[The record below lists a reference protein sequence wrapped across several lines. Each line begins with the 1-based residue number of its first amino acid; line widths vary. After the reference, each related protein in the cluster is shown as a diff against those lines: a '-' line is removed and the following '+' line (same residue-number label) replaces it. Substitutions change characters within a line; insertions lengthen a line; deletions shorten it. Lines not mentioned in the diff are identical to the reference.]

1 MRDDLL
7 LYYERE
13 LGFLRDM
20 GSEFAEKYPKIAARL
35 ALDPSNESTDPHV
48 ERLIQAFALLA
59 ARVHVKLDDDFPEI
73 TEALL
78 SIVYPHLI
86 RPVPSM
92 AIVEF
97 AVDLEKGKL
106 TSGLPIPRGT
116 MLYSRPVNGVPCKF
130 RISYDTTLWP
140 IGVTAAEWKTP
151 DRLRAPVRA
160 SEPFVLRLELTSTP
174 DAPLPKLEVGHLR
187 FHLAGESALVHIV
200 YELLCSRVTRILVR
214 DPANPRTPPVTLSP
228 ASIRPVGFA
237 DNESMLPYPKRSFP
251 GYRSLQEF
259 FTLPGKFLFF
269 DLEGPPGEDG
279 KPRPLGDVLQGFKNQ
294 VEFLFLISGGVDGDR
309 RERLEIGVGPKLFR
323 LGCTPVINLFPQSA
337 EPILFDQHKYE
348 YPVRPDIKRPNA
360 HEVFSV
366 DEVATLDEATRQVV
380 HYRPFYSFR
389 HETGA
394 RQECFWIPNRRISRR
409 AGDEGSEIYLMLVD
423 RSMRPMLPKTDTLT
437 VHTTCTNRNL
447 PSRLP
452 FGNEDGDFELE
463 GNAPIKRIIA
473 LTKPTAPLRGPY
485 AKMALWQLISHLSL
499 NYLSVVEEGRTAL
512 QQILRLYDF
521 TQSPFS
527 QKMIE
532 GIVGLE
538 SRPHFARVVSENGIT
553 FARGTRIELELDE
566 EQFVGGGVYLF
577 SSVIEHFLALYATLN
592 SFTQLTAKTRQRKEV
607 LREWP
612 PRAGHRILL

>member
-1 MRDDLL
+1 MRDDLK

-13 LGFLRDM
+13 LGFLRDR

-35 ALDPSNESTDPHV
+35 ALDPSNEGGDPHV

-86 RPVPSM
+86 RPIPAM

-97 AVDLEKGKL
+97 TVDLEQGKL
-106 TSGLPIPRGT
+106 TTGLPIPRET
-116 MLYSRPVNGVPCKF
+116 MLYSRPVAGVPCKF
-130 RISYDTTLWP
+130 RTCYDTTLWP
-140 IGVTAAEWKTP
+140 IGVSAAEWKTP
-151 DRLRAPVRA
+151 DRLRFPLKA
-160 SEPFVLRLELTSTP
+160 SEPFVLRLELTSMP
-174 DAPLPKLEVGHLR
+174 DAPLPKLEIGHLR
-187 FHLAGESALVHIV
+187 FHLAGESALVHLL

-214 DPANPRTPPVTLSP
+214 DPANPRNAVTLPP

-237 DNESMLPYPKRSFP
+237 EDESMLPYPKRSFP
-251 GYRSLQEF
+251 GYRTLQEF
-259 FTLPGKFLFF
+259 FTLPAKFLFL
-269 DLEGPPGEDG
+269 DLQGPPGEDG
-279 KPRPLGDVLQGFKNQ
+279 KPRPLGDVLENFKNQ
-294 VEFLFLISGGVDGDR
+294 VEVLFLFSGAGDGDR
-309 RERLEIGVGPKLFR
+309 RERLELGVGPKVFR
-323 LGCTPVINLFPQSA
+323 LGCVPVINLFPQSA

-360 HEVFSV
+360 LEVFSV
-366 DEVATLDEATRQVV
+366 DEVATLDEATRQVIQ
-380 HYRPFYSFR
+380 YRPFYSFR

-394 RQECFWIPNRRISRR
+394 RQECFWIANRRMSNR
-409 AGDEGSEIYLMLVD
+409 ANDEGSEIYLSLVD
-423 RSMRPMLPKTDTLT
+423 RTMRPMLPKTDTLT
-437 VHTTCTNRNL
+437 IHTTCTNRNL
-447 PSRLP
+447 PVRLP

-463 GNAPIKRIIA
+463 GNAPVKRIIA
-473 LTKPTAPLRGPY
+473 ITKPTTPLHPPL

-499 NYLSVVEEGRTAL
+499 NYLSIVEEGRSAL

-521 TQSPFS
+521 TQSPFA

-532 GIVGLE
+532 GIAELE

-553 FARGTRIELELDE
+553 FARGTRVEMTLDE
-566 EQFVGGGVYLF
+566 EQFVGAGVYLF
-577 SSVIEHFLALYATLN
+577 ASVIEHFLALYATMN
-592 SFTQLTAKTRQRKEV
+592 SFTQLTVHTRQRKEA
-607 LREWP
+607 LQEWP